1 MDVSKVNNNSM
12 YIFENF
18 FLCSGIWKETRRQ
31 SNFRLRPPSDNF
43 SLHWSR
49 LVSVPRPV
57 FFFTFHSFWTC
68 YAASVPGH
76 MSRNW
81 RKFDQN
87 FNWSPCSDLG
97 SRKIDLPHA
106 AHPWPHICDMYI
118 LRACTC
124 RNFRLAGEW
133 AEIDGRPTRVVI
145 MLIEV
150 LPPDSCPPPSGFLFP
165 HPARGGGRRSPRPE
179 TAVPAATNCEI
190 IKHFKGLPPNAWH

>member
-1 MDVSKVNNNSM
+1 MERNPQTEQFSPKASV
-12 YIFENF
+12 
-18 FLCSGIWKETRRQ
+18 RQ
-31 SNFRLRPPSDNF
+31 FQLTLISSCLSPSA
-43 SLHWSR
+43 L
-49 LVSVPRPV
+49 LY
-57 FFFTFHSFWTC
+57 FTFHSFWTC

-106 AHPWPHICDMYI
+106 AHPWPHIYDMYI

-124 RNFRLAGEW
+124 RNFRFAGEW

-150 LPPDSCPPPSGFLFP
+150 LPPDSCSPPQDSCFRIPPEGEDG
-165 HPARGGGRRSPRPE
+165 ARLGRKLQCQR
-179 TAVPAATNCEI
+179 AQIA
-190 IKHFKGLPPNAWH
+190 K

>member
-1 MDVSKVNNNSM
+1 ML
-12 YIFENF
+12 ILENF
-18 FLCSGIWKETRRQ
+18 FLCSGIWKGTRRQ

-106 AHPWPHICDMYI
+106 AHPWPHIYDMYI

-124 RNFRLAGEW
+124 RNFRFAGEW

-150 LPPDSCPPPSGFLFP
+150 LPPDSCPPPQDSCFRIPPEGEDG
-165 HPARGGGRRSPRPE
+165 ARLGRKLQCQR
-179 TAVPAATNCEI
+179 AQIA
-190 IKHFKGLPPNAWH
+190 K

>member
-1 MDVSKVNNNSM
+1 MYLKFMIIQSK
-12 YIFENF
+12 YLKNF
-18 FLCSGIWKETRRQ
+18 SLCSGIWKGTRRQ

-97 SRKIDLPHA
+97 SRKIDLPMR
-106 AHPWPHICDMYI
+106 HIHGHINTICIFFALALAVIFGWLANGPRSTDD
-118 LRACTC
+118 
-124 RNFRLAGEW
+124 RL
-133 AEIDGRPTRVVI
+133 
-145 MLIEV
+145 V
-150 LPPDSCPPPSGFLFP
+150 LWLC
-165 HPARGGGRRSPRPE
+165 
-179 TAVPAATNCEI
+179 
-190 IKHFKGLPPNAWH
+190 